1 MKPSLFSANSC
12 TTIIHAYAYD
22 MVKAIHCLYR
32 DHDQLAASNYFEY
45 KRKENAILSVEDGN
59 RIGMTIFLN
68 DPNCKIQIRL
78 VWKEH
83 QRKKALVSV
92 EALDT
97 PLD

>member
-1 MKPSLFSANSC
+1 MFIISGIPDETKLFSANSC
-12 TTIIHAYAYD
+12 TR
-22 MVKAIHCLYR
+22 VKAIHCLYR
-32 DHDQLAASNYFEY
+32 DHDLLAASNYFEY
-45 KRKENAILSVEDGN
+45 KRKENAILSVEAGN